1 MESYLRMPIKSEE
14 IEAVKKEQYEKKFKG
29 GIATANGLVEI
40 LDTILDSLKDDE
52 AVEIHVYQD
61 YVLIGKRKKGHRDVM
76 EYKFTNFGFSP
87 NKKDS
92 KSEAL
97 AFAIRSI
104 DSGSLPGYVYEAING
119 DVDSLRMTTEHLV
132 RAYSAKIK
140 RMKKKHKDKDEIE
153 EVKLRRKAAKRRLKL
168 PLEEFLHLSEPII
181 VEIPKRPDKFYDK
194 EDIILSGSDGID
206 ISK

>member
-1 MESYLRMPIKSEE
+1 
-14 IEAVKKEQYEKKFKG
+14 
-29 GIATANGLVEI
+29 
-40 LDTILDSLKDDE
+40 
-52 AVEIHVYQD
+52 
-61 YVLIGKRKKGHRDVM
+61 M

-104 DSGSLPGYVYEAING
+104 DDGSLPEYVYYAING
-119 DVDSLRMTTEHLV
+119 DVESLKLTTKHLV
-132 RAYSAKIK
+132 RAYDAKIK
-140 RMKKKHKDKDEIE
+140 RMKKKGKDEDEIE

-168 PLEEFLHLSEPII
+168 PLEEFLQLSEPII
-181 VEIPKRPDKFYDK
+181 VEIPRNPAKFYDK

-206 ISK
+206 VTKK